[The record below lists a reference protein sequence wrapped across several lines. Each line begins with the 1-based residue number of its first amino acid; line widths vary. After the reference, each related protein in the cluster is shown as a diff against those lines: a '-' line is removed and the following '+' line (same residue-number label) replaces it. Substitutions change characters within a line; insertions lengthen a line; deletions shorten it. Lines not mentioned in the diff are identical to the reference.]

1 MIWYDM
7 IGIDVLPSN
16 SLFWVRR
23 ASRTS
28 VLSGCLVSKT
38 PVDISILMGLT
49 WVSLYLITSSAGAV
63 TGLEWDC
70 VREAPLPSAGRSVRT
85 TMASQHYW
93 ASVSLSLS
101 QLRNCR
107 SWLSSPRPLPPLVEV
122 TESRR
127 LRSSLVDGSHCMCEG
142 KLRFTIGPIYQ
153 TTTVKLSMFLDVF
166 FFYWSSDWVFYW
178 SCPTHIRF
186 R

>member
-1 MIWYDM
+1 M

-70 VREAPLPSAGRSVRT
+70 VREAPPPSAGRSVRT

-101 QLRNCR
+101 PSSGTVGAGSAHLVPSRHWSR
-107 SWLSSPRPLPPLVEV
+107 SRSPAACALHWLMAPTVCVRESWDLPLVPFIKQLLWNLV
-122 TESRR
+122 CFLMFSSFIDHRTEFSTD
-127 LRSSLVDGSHCMCEG
+127 LVLHTS
-142 KLRFTIGPIYQ
+142 
-153 TTTVKLSMFLDVF
+153 
-166 FFYWSSDWVFYW
+166 
-178 SCPTHIRF
+178 IRF